1 MDTRNAMENHSGF
14 CLRSAR
20 QECHLDR
27 LKSAARVAGDYGR
40 QLAEERFDEIKAV
53 IAKL

>member
-1 MDTRNAMENHSGF
+1 
-14 CLRSAR
+14 
-20 QECHLDR
+20 
-27 LKSAARVAGDYGR
+27 VAGDYGR